1 MKVSSK
7 INAGVLILMLVALLV
22 LLYQLSVI
30 HQMQTINR
38 DVSEIDMN
46 AASAVLGMEE
56 LAATIRED
64 TLKYFATRDPIY
76 DRQIEDLRQEF
87 LDGLAVLQKTGRS
100 DREKA
105 ETRNLANA
113 LENYRVVFDQLKNQK
128 QDPDADY
135 LPAGLMIAV
144 DHLQAQTGNAY
155 EAVKGSI
162 KDQVAR
168 AADSGRKAERLSW
181 AAGVFSFIIGMIVA
195 AAIVRSI
202 NDPLRRLTRGTHA
215 IAKGQFWHRLPTH
228 GRDEFSELARDFNVM
243 TERLGELDQMKKD
256 FVSHVSHDL
265 KAPLA
270 SIRQIMHLLL
280 QEIPGALNDEQKN
293 LLRLSYN
300 SAERLA
306 AMVGNLLDIS
316 RMEAGSMEYEMAPHD
331 IIWIT
336 RDVISEFEVQAR
348 ERQIRFR
355 LECDLPSVAAECDRD
370 RIVQVLGNLYENA
383 LKFSPS
389 KSEIVTR
396 IVPHPGGA
404 GAGRERPKAGANER
418 PGEVLVHGILIS
430 VADSGP
436 GVPDE
441 HKDKIFL
448 KFHQLRHGK
457 KMAGQGVGLGLAIC
471 KTIVQAHHGQI
482 WVEDNPNGGS
492 VFSFVLQQA
501 ASEEVLQCGQTTS
514 SPLPSPQF

>member
-7 INAGVLILMLVALLV
+7 IIAGVLILMLVALLV
-22 LLYQLSVI
+22 LLNQLSVI
-30 HQMQTINR
+30 HQMQAINR
-38 DVSEIDMN
+38 DLSEINMN
-46 AASAVLGMEE
+46 AASIVLRMEE
-56 LAATIRED
+56 LAAIIKED
-64 TLKYFATRDPIY
+64 SQKYFATRDPIY
-76 DRQIEDLRQEF
+76 DRQIADLQEEF
-87 LDGLAVLQKTGRS
+87 RDDQRELEKTGRS
-100 DREKA
+100 DRERT
-105 ETRNLANA
+105 ETHNLAKA
-113 LENYRVVFDQLKNQK
+113 LESYWVLFNQVKNQK

-135 LPAGLMIAV
+135 LPAGLNIAI
-144 DHLQAQTGNAY
+144 DHLQAQTEIAY
-155 EAVKGSI
+155 EAVKASM

-168 AADSGRKAERLSW
+168 AADSGQKAERISW
-181 AAGVFSFIIGMIVA
+181 IAGVFSLVLGMIVA

-202 NDPLRRLTRGTHA
+202 NDPLRRLTQGTRA
-215 IAKGQFWHRLPTH
+215 IAKGQFWHRLPAH

-300 SAERLA
+300 SSERLA

-331 IIWIT
+331 IVSIT
-336 RDVISEFEVQAR
+336 KDVISEFDVQAR

-355 LECDLPSVAAECDRD
+355 LECALPAVAADCDRD

-383 LKFSPS
+383 LKFSPP

-396 IVPHPGGA
+396 IVPLPPGEG
-404 GAGRERPKAGANER
+404 GRWERPKAATKER
-418 PGEVLVHGILIS
+418 PGEGLAHGILIS

-436 GVPDE
+436 GVSDE
-441 HKDKIFL
+441 HKDRIFL
-448 KFHQLRHGK
+448 KFHQVRHGK

-471 KTIVQAHHGQI
+471 KTIVAAHHGQI

-492 VFSFVLQQA
+492 VFSFVLQPA
-501 ASEEVLQCGQTTS
+501 ASEEVLKCAQTTS
-514 SPLPSPQF
+514 SPLPSRQF